1 MPASEE
7 RSLHEF
13 PSAMSILATTLLWVS
28 TVSSGSTSG
37 YDSEKT
43 TAGDL
48 ALAILGDFEFTQ
60 DLFTNV
66 KTIFGAINSIMCLYG
81 NTVPSSS
88 QGTDGQ
94 FYVKYTSSGGV
105 DTVDGLYWK
114 INDDWIEVSTGGGG
128 GGATVTL
135 GTTVPSDST
144 GSNGDLYV
152 QYDSVTYAVIE
163 YFVKINNS
171 WRKSPYSRVV
181 ALTQAEYDLITP
193 DPSTLYIIT
202 DAQSSYQTKEDSN
215 LQTTATTVVGAINE
229 LNSGK
234 ADASTTYTKTEVD
247 SALSDK
253 ANSVDFDGCK
263 FQVIT
268 IGSNSTANTPNY
280 TEICTAIIGRGQ
292 AGMFVA
298 TNNGVVA
305 ILDNQLIR
313 TARVPS
319 GNTQYMSIQNNSSAT
334 VVALIIYK

>member
-1 MPASEE
+1 MPVSD
-7 RSLHEF
+7 RPISEF
-13 PSAMSILATTLLWVS
+13 PRALEVLASALVLISNP
-28 TVSSGSTSG
+28 SGEDS
-37 YDSEKT
+37 YDSYSCSLTELGKT
-43 TAGDL
+43 ILDVEYTQELGQMSVFE
-48 ALAILGDFEFTQ
+48 AIL
-60 DLFTNV
+60 NV
-66 KTIFGAINSIMCLYG
+66 RVLSGTTDPTSAVGVDNQLYIKYE
-81 NTVPSSS
+81 TV
-88 QGTDGQ
+88 
-94 FYVKYTSSGGV
+94 GGV
-105 DTVDGLYWK
+105 DSVTGIYVKLNG
-114 INDDWIEVSTGGGG
+114 DWVEIQTGGGG
-128 GGATVTL
+128 GASVTL
-135 GTTVPSDST
+135 GTTVPSDAT

>member
-114 INDDWIEVSTGGGG
+114 INDDWVEVSTGGGG
-128 GGATVTL
+128 GGASVTL
-135 GTTVPSDST
+135 GTTVPSDAS

-152 QYDSVTYAVIE
+152 QYDGTTYAVIE
-163 YFVKINNS
+163 YFVKINGS
-171 WRKSPYSRVV
+171 WRKAPYSRVV

-193 DPSTLYIIT
+193 DTTTLYIIT
-202 DAQSSYQTKEDSN
+202 DAQSSYQTKTDAN
-215 LQTTATTVVGAINE
+215 LQTTANTVVGAINE
-229 LNSGK
+229 LNFGK
-234 ADASTTYTKTEVD
+234 ADVSTTYTKTEVD
-247 SALSDK
+247 TGLLG
-253 ANSVDFDGCK
+253 GCK
-263 FQVIT
+263 IE
-268 IGSNSTANTPNY
+268 IKLLEGNSTIKSPEY
-280 TEICTAIIGRGQ
+280 TELCTVIVGRGIY
-292 AGMFVA
+292 GMGVGA
-298 TNNGVVA
+298 NNGYQNLV
-305 ILDNQLIR
+305 
-313 TARVPS
+313 TPS
-319 GNTQYMSIQNNSSAT
+319 GLTITKDSGIGKLTLQNTISTTCVCMF
-334 VVALIIYK
+334 IYK

>member
-7 RSLHEF
+7 RSIHEF
-13 PSAMSILATTLLWVS
+13 PSAMSILATTLFLVS

-114 INDDWIEVSTGGGG
+114 INNAWVEISTGGGG

-135 GTTVPSDST
+135 GTTVPSDAS

-152 QYDSVTYAVIE
+152 QYDGTSYAVIE

-193 DPSTLYIIT
+193 DTSTLYIIT
-202 DAQSSYQTKEDSN
+202 DAQSSYQTKQDSN
-215 LQTTATTVVGAINE
+215 LQTTADTIVGAINE
-229 LNSGK
+229 LNAKTTNEDIAFTVASGSITDVQIKAVRYGNIVMLTGYFRTTASISDSTTLFSGMANPITPTGDNNLYFNLFNETDGTLQRFRINSPYADMKNQGALASGK
-234 ADASTTYTKTEVD
+234 TFVGTLTY
-247 SALSDK
+247 
-253 ANSVDFDGCK
+253 
-263 FQVIT
+263 
-268 IGSNSTANTPNY
+268 
-280 TEICTAIIGRGQ
+280 ICQ
-292 AGMFVA
+292 
-298 TNNGVVA
+298 
-305 ILDNQLIR
+305 
-313 TARVPS
+313 
-319 GNTQYMSIQNNSSAT
+319 
-334 VVALIIYK
+334 